1 MEVAA
6 RGSGD
11 PLTPRSSGAEEG
23 SSGSR
28 VNVILT
34 AAIAV
39 CLAAVIV
46 LGFLMNKTYESRA
59 DAVEDDGLW
68 AQAGSV
74 LGIERRDPAESTRA
88 GEVIGEDT
96 VEALE
101 PAPAAEQQR
110 TADQLEA
117 ASRMANA
124 FLNLRHDEIEANI
137 EAVKSLATGPFLRQY
152 TSASADLATL
162 IRRAEATQ
170 TGEVVWTALIAGDD
184 DDATVIV
191 ATNGTVANKVTDF
204 EPEARTYRLQ
214 LDLDLVDGRWLTSDL
229 QYVR

>member
-1 MEVAA
+1 M
-6 RGSGD
+6 
-11 PLTPRSSGAEEG
+11 TPGSSGAEES

-101 PAPAAEQQR
+101 PAPADEQQR
-110 TADQLEA
+110 TAEQLEA
-117 ASRMANA
+117 ASRMVNA
-124 FLNLRHDEIEANI
+124 FLNLRHDEIESNI
-137 EAVKSLATGPFLRQY
+137 ETVKSLTTGPFLREY
-152 TSASADLATL
+152 TEASAKLARL
-162 IRRAEATQ
+162 LRQAKATQ
-170 TGEVVWTALIAGDD
+170 IGEVVWAGLVAGDE

-191 ATNGTVANKVTDF
+191 ATTGSVANKLTKF
-204 EPEARTYRLQ
+204 EPRARTHRLQ

-229 QYVR
+229 QYVG